1 MEAMSERVEEAV
13 RQWVASLP
21 PAFTNEEIFEL
32 SVRPPRPFE
41 PISGL
46 STQEVAESLRRL
58 S

>member
-1 MEAMSERVEEAV
+1 MSERVEEAV